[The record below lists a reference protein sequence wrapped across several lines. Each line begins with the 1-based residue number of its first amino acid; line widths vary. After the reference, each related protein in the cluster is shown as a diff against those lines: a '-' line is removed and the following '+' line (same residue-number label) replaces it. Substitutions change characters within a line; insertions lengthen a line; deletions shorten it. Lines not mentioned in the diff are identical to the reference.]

1 MRLSSGCLEGK
12 AFIKALLNNHIKR
25 LTIMKT
31 KAVTISLLLFSFVCL
46 TSCNN
51 TGGKLEEL
59 EKQVNK
65 IALNTANAEP
75 IYRLY
80 PTRNMWNFLKLDTR
94 NGKISMVQFS
104 VEDNEKQFEYVL
116 SNKALCENTAPGRFM
131 LQPTENIYNFIML
144 DQVSGQTY
152 QVQWSFEEDKR
163 FIIPIK

>member
-1 MRLSSGCLEGK
+1 MR
-12 AFIKALLNNHIKR
+12 
-25 LTIMKT
+25 T
-31 KAVTISLLLFSFVCL
+31 KAVTISLLLFSSFYL

-94 NGKISMVQFS
+94 NGKI
-104 VEDNEKQFEYVL
+104 
-116 SNKALCENTAPGRFM
+116 A
-131 LQPTENIYNFIML
+131 
-144 DQVSGQTY
+144 
-152 QVQWSFEEDKR
+152 
-163 FIIPIK
+163 IKT

>member
-1 MRLSSGCLEGK
+1 
-12 AFIKALLNNHIKR
+12 
-25 LTIMKT
+25 MKT
-31 KAVTISLLLFSFVCL
+31 KAVTISLILFSFVCL

-75 IYRLY
+75 IYKLY

-104 VEDNEKQFEYVL
+104 VEDNEKQFEYEL
-116 SNKALCENTAPGRFM
+116 SNKALCENTASGRFM
-131 LQPTENIYNFIML
+131 LQPTRISIISSCLTKYRDRHIRYNGAL
-144 DQVSGQTY
+144 KKTNVSLY
-152 QVQWSFEEDKR
+152 Q
-163 FIIPIK
+163 

>member
-1 MRLSSGCLEGK
+1 
-12 AFIKALLNNHIKR
+12 
-25 LTIMKT
+25 MKT

-94 NGKISMVQFS
+94 NGKIYTINIIQEDLWQGLS
-104 VEDNEKQFEYVL
+104 VTN
-116 SNKALCENTAPGRFM
+116 
-131 LQPTENIYNFIML
+131 TEN
-144 DQVSGQTY
+144 G
-152 QVQWSFEEDKR
+152 R
-163 FIIPIK
+163 

>member
-1 MRLSSGCLEGK
+1 MKTNVVLITLLLISSIGLSSCDKSG
-12 AFIKALLNNHIKR
+12 KR
-25 LTIMKT
+25 L
-31 KAVTISLLLFSFVCL
+31 
-46 TSCNN
+46 
-51 TGGKLEEL
+51 EEI
-59 EKQVNK
+59 EKQVNR
-65 IALNTANAEP
+65 IASNTANAEP
-75 IYRLY
+75 IFKLY

-94 NGKISMVQFS
+94 NGKISIVQFS
-104 VEDNEKQFEYVL
+104 VEDNEKQFEYEL

>member
-1 MRLSSGCLEGK
+1 
-12 AFIKALLNNHIKR
+12 
-25 LTIMKT
+25 MKT

-65 IALNTANAEP
+65 IALNTANADP

-104 VEDNEKQFEYVL
+104 VEDNEKQFEYEL
-116 SNKALCENTAPGRFM
+116 SNKALCENTASGRFM
-131 LQPTENIYNFIML
+131 LQPTRISIISSCLTKYRDRHIRYNGAL
-144 DQVSGQTY
+144 KKTNDSLY
-152 QVQWSFEEDKR
+152 Q
-163 FIIPIK
+163 

>member
-1 MRLSSGCLEGK
+1 
-12 AFIKALLNNHIKR
+12 
-25 LTIMKT
+25 MKT
-31 KAVTISLLLFSFVCL
+31 KAVTISLLLFSFMCL

-65 IALNTANAEP
+65 IALNTANADP

-104 VEDNEKQFEYVL
+104 VEDNEKQFEYEL

-144 DQVSGQTY
+144 ERVLNFKAKESVAHGITKYNALFTKSMESSFCCFTTINTVIQKIWDFPLGQ
-152 QVQWSFEEDKR
+152 
-163 FIIPIK
+163 

>member
-1 MRLSSGCLEGK
+1 
-12 AFIKALLNNHIKR
+12 
-25 LTIMKT
+25 MKT

-94 NGKISMVQFS
+94 NGKISMVQAK
-104 VEDNEKQFEYVL
+104 VIV
-116 SNKALCENTAPGRFM
+116 
-131 LQPTENIYNFIML
+131 
-144 DQVSGQTY
+144 
-152 QVQWSFEEDKR
+152 DKV
-163 FIIPIK
+163 FVTIS

>member
-1 MRLSSGCLEGK
+1 MR
-12 AFIKALLNNHIKR
+12 
-25 LTIMKT
+25 T

-65 IALNTANAEP
+65 IALNTANTEP

-104 VEDNEKQFEYVL
+104 VEDNEKQFEYEL

-131 LQPTENIYNFIML
+131 LQPTRISIISSCLTKYRDRHIRYNGAL
-144 DQVSGQTY
+144 KKTNVSLY
-152 QVQWSFEEDKR
+152 Q
-163 FIIPIK
+163 